1 MASDY
6 TIGQAGL
13 VAHFSPLQLNCLSVE
28 GEDPERWR
36 KREGGTQTAPNV
48 CLKSHEGG
56 SSGSGGSS
64 SSLLPPSALPELEA
78 GNGCGQSET
87 LAAQFPSAPSRLGPR
102 WSGSEGSGRGRP
114 PGEDLADPGGLQSH

>member
-1 MASDY
+1 MITLLDR
-6 TIGQAGL
+6 AGL

-78 GNGCGQSET
+78 GNGFPVPPPGCAGGG
-87 LAAQFPSAPSRLGPR
+87 AAQRGLGVAAPLGKT
-102 WSGSEGSGRGRP
+102 
-114 PGEDLADPGGLQSH
+114 